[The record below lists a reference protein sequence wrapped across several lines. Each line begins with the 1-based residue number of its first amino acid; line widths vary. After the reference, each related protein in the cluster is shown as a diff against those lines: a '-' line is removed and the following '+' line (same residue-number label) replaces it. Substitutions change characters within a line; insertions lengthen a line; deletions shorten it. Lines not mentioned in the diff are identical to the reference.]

1 MKTFEFKG
9 EISSS
14 KSYFNRAL
22 ILSHYKPSLK
32 VIGQSDSLDVVHMKA
47 AIESLSSEMN
57 VGEGGT
63 TLRFLS
69 FLVSRKPGTWKL
81 KGSPRL
87 FSRPQNELKEILDQ
101 LSVKTQ
107 YSDDSVTIES
117 NGWQEVK
124 NLKLDLSK
132 SSQFAS
138 GIVLNSWNLPF
149 DLNLSLSETRVSD
162 GYLEM
167 TLDLVQKAGMKI
179 FRDKNSITIPANQE
193 IKVDSITVEPDLS
206 SAFVVASLAAGRGN
220 CEIQNFPF
228 ESLQPDLYFVELFE
242 KMNVPVEKINST
254 LIVNR
259 VTDMRPIKV
268 SLRQAPDLF
277 PVLCVLLTKAKGQSQ
292 IIDTPQLVHKESNR
306 LEKTAELL
314 NLMKVPFELQK
325 DGIIINS
332 SGYHH
337 HQFFEFDPDQDHR
350 LAFAGALAKS
360 FGYRTRIKNP
370 NVVDKSFPGF
380 WNLIGGGPG

>member
-9 EISSS
+9 DVSSS

-32 VIGQSDSLDVVHMKA
+32 IIGESNSLDVVHMQN
-47 AIESLSSEMN
+47 AIKSLSHEIN

-69 FLVSRKPGTWKL
+69 FLVSRIPGTWKL
-81 KGSPRL
+81 KGSVRL
-87 FSRPQNELKEILDQ
+87 FSRPQKDLSDVLNQ

-107 YSDDSVTIES
+107 FSDDSVTIET
-117 NGWQEVK
+117 NGWTK
-124 NLKLDLSK
+124 IDNLHLDLSK

-138 GIVLNSWNLPF
+138 GIILNSWKLPF
-149 DLNLSLSETRVSD
+149 NLNLTLSKTRVSD

-167 TLDLVQKAGMKI
+167 TLDLVQKSGMKVI
-179 FRDKNSITIPANQE
+179 RNGNSISIPANQE
-193 IKVDSITVEPDLS
+193 IKVDSVGVEPDLS

-220 CEIQNFPF
+220 CEIHHFPF

-242 KMNVPVEKINST
+242 KMNVPIEKLSSV
-254 LIVNR
+254 LKVNR
-259 VTDMRPIKV
+259 VVEMRPIRI

-292 IIDTPQLVHKESNR
+292 IFDTPQLVHKESNR

-314 NLMKVPFELQK
+314 GLMKVPFELQK

-332 SGYHH
+332 TGKHH

-350 LAFAGALAKS
+350 LAFAGALARS
-360 FGYRTRIKNP
+360 FGYRMRIKNP
-370 NVVDKSFPGF
+370 SVVDKSFPGF
-380 WNLIGGGPG
+380 WDLIGGGPG

>member
-9 EISSS
+9 EIDSS

-32 VIGQSDSLDVVHMKA
+32 IMGRSNSLDVIHMKS
-47 AIESLSSEMN
+47 AIESLSPEMN
-57 VGEGGT
+57 IGEGGT

-87 FSRPQNELKEILDQ
+87 FSRPQSDLKEILNQ
-101 LSVKTQ
+101 LSVKVQ
-107 YSDDSVTIES
+107 FSEDSVLIES
-117 NGWQEVK
+117 KGWQEVK
-124 NLKLDLSK
+124 NLSLDLSK

-138 GIVLNSWNLPF
+138 GVILNSWKLPF
-149 DLNLSLSETRVSD
+149 DLNLTLSEKKVSD

-179 FRDKNSITIPANQE
+179 IRDKNLVRIPANQE
-193 IKVDSITVEPDLS
+193 IKADSITVEPDLS
-206 SAFVVASLAAGRGN
+206 SAFVVASLAAGRGH
-220 CEIQNFPF
+220 CEIRNFPF

-242 KMNVPVEKINST
+242 KMNVPVEKLSSI
-254 LIVNR
+254 LKVNR
-259 VTDMRPIKV
+259 VTDMRPIKI
-268 SLRQAPDLF
+268 SLRNAPDLF

-292 IIDTPQLVHKESNR
+292 IFDTPQLVHKESNR
-306 LEKTAELL
+306 LEKIAELL
-314 NLMKVPFELQK
+314 GLMKVPFELQK

-360 FGYRTRIKNP
+360 FGYRMRIKNP
-370 NVVDKSFPGF
+370 TVVDKSFPGF
-380 WNLIGGGPG
+380 WSLIGGGPG